1 MRLFKT
7 LLLGTVLT
15 LGAMPAFAKQTVIWW
30 DFLSGGDGVRMKAL
44 IDGFN
49 KEHSDIEIQGTTL
62 EWGVPFYTKVR
73 TASAVGEGPDVM
85 TYHLSRA
92 PLGLEENVLSEITDE
107 DLATAEL
114 KRSDFFEAP
123 IDAATKD
130 GKLYAVP
137 FDIHALILY
146 YNADLLQGS
155 PYLDANGKLTGIN
168 SIEDFDAAL
177 AWAKEKGV
185 ETPVTYQTGGEG
197 GVWRVFYTLLSQQG
211 GEFVTNGE
219 VLAGDNAEKA
229 AKAIDIMSKWRENG
243 WAPEQAEYEA
253 SVALFSAGKSAF
265 QLNGV
270 WEVPTF
276 KDLEKSGKLGF
287 KWGAVEVP
295 ALLGKR
301 ATWADSHAFAIP
313 NEGDKTISGEK
324 RAAVMT
330 VIGWMEKHAL
340 GWADAGHIPAYK
352 AVTTSDEYK
361 AMEPNAT
368 YASLAEAAVFDPK
381 TTITGVASPAYDAAL
396 NIIAPAIQ
404 GYMSGA
410 DAVEQIEADLQDKLQ

>member
-1 MRLFKT
+1 MRLIKT
-7 LLLGTVLT
+7 LLVGTVLGFT
-15 LGAMPAFAKQTVIWW
+15 ALPALAKQDIVWW

-44 IDGFN
+44 IDAFN
-49 KEHSDIEIQGTTL
+49 KEHPDIQVKGTTL

-92 PLGLEENVLSEITDE
+92 PLALQEKVLSEITDK
-107 DLATAEL
+107 DLENAGL
-114 KRSDFFEAP
+114 KKDDFFSSPLE
-123 IDAATKD
+123 AATHD

-146 YNADLLQGS
+146 YNADLLKGS
-155 PYLDANGKLTGIN
+155 PYIDAEGKLTGIKTMD
-168 SIEDFDAAL
+168 DFEKAL

-185 ETPVTYQTGGEG
+185 ETPVTYQSGGEA
-197 GVWRVFYTLLSQQG
+197 GVWRVFYTLFSQQG
-211 GEFVTNGE
+211 GELVTNGE

-229 AKAIDIMSKWRENG
+229 AKAIDTMSKWRENG
-243 WAPEQAEYEA
+243 WAPEQAEYPA

-270 WEVPTF
+270 WEVPTY
-276 KDLEKSGKLGF
+276 KDLEKNNKLGF
-287 KWGAVEVP
+287 KWSAVEVP
-295 ALLGKR
+295 PFMGKR

-313 NEGDKTISGEK
+313 NQGDKTVSGEK
-324 RAAVMT
+324 RAAVMK
-330 VIGWMEKHAL
+330 VIGWMEKHAIS
-340 GWADAGHIPAYK
+340 WADAGHIPAYK
-352 AVTTSDEYK
+352 SITEGSDYK
-361 AMEPNAT
+361 AMQPNAT

-396 NIIAPAIQ
+396 NVIAPAIQ
-404 GYMSGA
+404 GFMSGT
-410 DAVEQIEADLQDKLQ
+410 DAVAQIKEELQSKLK

>member
-1 MRLFKT
+1 MRLIKT
-7 LLLGTVLT
+7 LLVGTVLGMSA
-15 LGAMPAFAKQTVIWW
+15 LPALAKQDIVWW

-44 IDGFN
+44 IAAFN
-49 KEHSDIEIQGTTL
+49 KEHPDIQIKGTTL

-92 PLGLEENVLSEITDE
+92 PLGLDEKVLSEITTK
-107 DLATAEL
+107 DLDDAGL
-114 KRSDFFEAP
+114 KTSDFFSAP
-123 IDAATKD
+123 VEAATHD

-146 YNADLLQGS
+146 YNADLLKGS
-155 PYLDANGKLTGIN
+155 PYLDAEGKLTGIKTM
-168 SIEDFDAAL
+168 EDFEKAL
-177 AWAKEKGV
+177 AWAKDKGV
-185 ETPVTYQTGGEG
+185 QTPVTYQSGGEA
-197 GVWRVFYTLLSQQG
+197 GVWRVFYTLFSQQG
-211 GEFVTNGE
+211 GELVTNNE

-229 AKAIDIMSKWRENG
+229 AKAIDTMSTWRENG
-243 WAPEQAEYEA
+243 WAPEQAEYPA

-270 WEVPTF
+270 WEVPTY
-276 KDLEKSGKLGF
+276 KDLEKNGKLGF
-287 KWGAVEVP
+287 KWSAVEVP
-295 ALLGKR
+295 PFMGKR

-313 NEGDKTISGEK
+313 NQGDKTVSGEK

-330 VIGWMEKHAL
+330 VIGWMEKHAIS
-340 GWADAGHIPAYK
+340 WADAGHIPAYK
-352 AVTTSDEYK
+352 SITESSEYK
-361 AMEPNAT
+361 AMQPNAT

-410 DAVEQIEADLQDKLQ
+410 DAVEQIKSELQGKLK